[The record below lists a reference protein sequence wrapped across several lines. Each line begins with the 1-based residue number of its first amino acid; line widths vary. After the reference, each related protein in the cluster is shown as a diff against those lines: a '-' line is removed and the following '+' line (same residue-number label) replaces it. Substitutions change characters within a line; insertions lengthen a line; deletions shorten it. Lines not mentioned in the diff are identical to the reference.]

1 MVWFG
6 KYVNTDPEAKGKL
19 MADIDL
25 SGIKWEPMCP
35 NRKGYTGVFDGNG
48 HVIRNLSISQSVNNE
63 RINNHRTT
71 GFFAYL
77 GVEAVLRNLGIE
89 NAEIKTSDLCT
100 YGGVLVGVAA
110 YAKMQNCY
118 SSGTIVFENVTYAG
132 GVIGYLFEMNKAQD
146 CSHLY
151 TTYKKLIGSNGSS
164 KNISPSFFVAETEGD
179 VKRQGSTGKT
189 LEQFKSGEVTWL
201 LNDQKSDDS
210 VVWRQTLA
218 TNAFPGFHGRIVYT
232 NEAGTYQNDTFETP
246 TAELFT
252 FVPPENLEQNGE
264 KKEAS
269 VYLNS
274 GITGMGTFTV
284 RYKKSDETSYLA
296 SAPTEAGTYEVW
308 ISLSDGTRYNGGELQ
323 MGTFTITEPEIV
335 SVSITWGSLEFEY
348 QDSKWNPET
357 CKYTES
363 GWTTTQENDASI
375 TVTNNGNV
383 DVNVEYHF
391 AAAEDLT
398 EVKSL
403 QGIFVD
409 EEDQPMDTL
418 SVPAGGAAKKAELRL
433 DSDKPTASFHKTI
446 GTIKIVIKE

>member
-1 MVWFG
+1 
-6 KYVNTDPEAKGKL
+6 

-25 SGIKWEPMCP
+25 SGITWEPMCP
-35 NRKGYTGVFDGNG
+35 DGEGYTGVFDGNG
-48 HVIRNLSISQSVNNE
+48 HVIRNLSISQSVNNK
-63 RINNHRTT
+63 RIYNYRTT

-77 GVEAVLRNLGIE
+77 GVKAVLQNLGIE
-89 NAEIKTSDLCT
+89 NAEIKTSDSCT

-132 GVIGYLFEMNKAQD
+132 GVIGYLFEMNKDQD

-151 TTYKKLIGSNGSS
+151 TTYEKLIGSNGSS
-164 KNISPSFFVAETEGD
+164 KNISPSFFVAETKGD
-179 VKRQGSTGKT
+179 VKGQGTGKT

-218 TNAFPGFHGRIVYT
+218 TNAFLGFHGRIVYT

-284 RYKKSDETSYLA
+284 RYKKSGGTTYLA
-296 SAPTEAGTYEVW
+296 SAPTEVGAYEVW

-383 DVNVEYHF
+383 DVDVEYRF
-391 AAAEDLT
+391 TAAEDLT
-398 EVKSL
+398 EVKNL

-409 EEDQPMDTL
+409 EEDQPMATL
-418 SVPAGGAAKKAELRL
+418 SVPADNVPRKTELRL
-433 DSDKPTASFHKTI
+433 ESDKPTKSFDKTI
-446 GTIKIVIKE
+446 GTINIVIKE

>member
-1 MVWFG
+1 MG
-6 KYVNTDPEAKGKL
+6 SE
-19 MADIDL
+19 
-25 SGIKWEPMCP
+25 MC
-35 NRKGYTGVFDGNG
+35 
-48 HVIRNLSISQSVNNE
+48 IRD
-63 RINNHRTT
+63 R
-71 GFFAYL
+71 
-77 GVEAVLRNLGIE
+77 
-89 NAEIKTSDLCT
+89 
-100 YGGVLVGVAA
+100 
-110 YAKMQNCY
+110 
-118 SSGTIVFENVTYAG
+118 
-132 GVIGYLFEMNKAQD
+132 
-146 CSHLY
+146 
-151 TTYKKLIGSNGSS
+151 
-164 KNISPSFFVAETEGD
+164 
-179 VKRQGSTGKT
+179 
-189 LEQFKSGEVTWL
+189 
-201 LNDQKSDDS
+201 
-210 VVWRQTLA
+210 
-218 TNAFPGFHGRIVYT
+218 
-232 NEAGTYQNDTFETP
+232 AGTYQNDTFETP

-383 DVNVEYHF
+383 DVDVEYRF
-391 AAAEDLT
+391 TAAEDLT

-409 EEDQPMDTL
+409 EEDQPMATL
-418 SVPAGGAAKKAELRL
+418 SVPADNVPRKTELRL
-433 DSDKPTASFHKTI
+433 ESDKPTKSFDKTI
-446 GTIKIVIKE
+446 GTINIVIKE